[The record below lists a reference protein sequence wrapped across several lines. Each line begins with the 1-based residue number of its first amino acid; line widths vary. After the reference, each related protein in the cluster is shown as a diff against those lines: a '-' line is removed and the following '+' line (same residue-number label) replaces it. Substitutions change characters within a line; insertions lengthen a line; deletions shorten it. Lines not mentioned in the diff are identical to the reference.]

1 MEIGKFNQM
10 KAYLLK
16 PKRLFTNKQDTIG
29 GGTIQGEDL
38 GSRSGFAQIT
48 QLKQKGPYSGK
59 FSLRRRDPD
68 TGKMGTFYF
77 DTKIIS

>member
-38 GSRSGFAQIT
+38 GSRSGFARRTSTWTEYIEPVAPQRS
-48 QLKQKGPYSGK
+48 KGQN
-59 FSLRRRDPD
+59 
-68 TGKMGTFYF
+68 
-77 DTKIIS
+77 